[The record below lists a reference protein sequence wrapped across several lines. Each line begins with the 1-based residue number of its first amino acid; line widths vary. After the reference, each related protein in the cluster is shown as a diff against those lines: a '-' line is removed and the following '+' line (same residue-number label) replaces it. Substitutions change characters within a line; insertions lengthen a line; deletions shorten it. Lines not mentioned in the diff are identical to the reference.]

1 MNGEELALIRAAKE
15 NLGWQ
20 MLKRY
25 FDDKRESVLKQVM
38 SPDMDP
44 IERQKIITIQAGR
57 DEVLSWFDNQLKRG
71 NK

>member
-1 MNGEELALIRAAKE
+1 
-15 NLGWQ
+15 
-20 MLKRY
+20 MLKQF
-25 FDDKRESVLKQVM
+25 FDSKRESVLKQVM

-44 IERQKIITIQAGR
+44 IERQKIITLQAGR